1 MSTRSGVVDGR
12 RLEVNCPPNIR
23 WSGSGG
29 QGDAVS
35 LAVDGR
41 TRDGRPADRVEARMI
56 KTENVT
62 APHADVLV
70 RVEVDVDVAQLR
82 GTHERL

>member
-1 MSTRSGVVDGR
+1 MTARSGFVDGR
-12 RLEVNCPPNIR
+12 RLEVNCPTNIR
-23 WSGSGG
+23 WSGSGW

-41 TRDGRPADRVEARMI
+41 TRHGRPADRVEARMI
-56 KTENVT
+56 KTQHVT

-70 RVEVDVDVAQLR
+70 GVEVDVDVAQLC
-82 GTHERL
+82 GTYERL